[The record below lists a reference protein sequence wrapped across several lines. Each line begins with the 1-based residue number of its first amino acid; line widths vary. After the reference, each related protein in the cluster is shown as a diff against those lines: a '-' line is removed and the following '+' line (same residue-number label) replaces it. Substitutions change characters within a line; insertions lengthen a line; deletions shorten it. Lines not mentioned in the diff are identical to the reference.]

1 MEGFDVLKAPDLKS
15 DFRKLESKDIDV
27 ILSDVKLPNSNGVEF
42 IQKVK
47 ASFPF
52 TEVVLLTAYGKISDG
67 AQAMKNGAFDYIV
80 KDDDNDK
87 LFRFCTMLWKKYNCK
102 GKLNS
107 SKNEFLINILF
118 IPLAENQKDWNE

>member
-1 MEGFDVLKAPDLKS
+1 MEGFDVLEAPDLKS

-27 ILSDVKLPNSNGVEF
+27 ILSDVKLSDGNGVDF
-42 IQKVK
+42 LQKVK

-87 LFRFCTMLWKKYNCK
+87 LFRFCTMLWKKYK
-102 GKLNS
+102 
-107 SKNEFLINILF
+107 
-118 IPLAENQKDWNE
+118 